1 MTEQQAPE
9 NCSSTAVHPRVQRAE
24 LAVLSGRAGPA
35 YSPSP
40 VNHSDPTQSWASV
53 RFTDVEEGG

>member
-24 LAVLSGRAGPA
+24 LAVLSGWAGPTLPHL
-35 YSPSP
+35 SITVILP
-40 VNHSDPTQSWASV
+40 NHG
-53 RFTDVEEGG
+53 RL